1 VQDVGFPGKFITY
14 HRTNISNFDKVS
26 PLDIVKDDLQSYY
39 NFRKGIEAEG
49 ELIVLIGY
57 VFFIL

>member
-1 VQDVGFPGKFITY
+1 VQDVGFPGKFITH
-14 HRTNISNFDKVS
+14 HRTNVSNFDKAS

-49 ELIVLIGY
+49 KLIVLIG
-57 VFFIL
+57 